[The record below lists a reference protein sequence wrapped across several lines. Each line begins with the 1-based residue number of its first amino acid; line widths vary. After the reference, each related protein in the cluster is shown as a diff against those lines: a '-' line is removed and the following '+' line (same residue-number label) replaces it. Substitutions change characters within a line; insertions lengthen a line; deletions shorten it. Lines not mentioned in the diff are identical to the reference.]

1 METCICGVLLLHVKS
16 LVRVYVN
23 SVNRI
28 VEVSVELLN
37 EIHKDLGS
45 GSCVVQRLKD
55 LIYLDG
61 ERLQK
66 PQQGWCCRRRSE
78 E

>member
-1 METCICGVLLLHVKS
+1 MEMCICGVLLLHVKS
-16 LVRVYVN
+16 AVCVYVS

-28 VEVSVELLN
+28 AEVSVELLN
-37 EIHKDLGS
+37 EIHEGLRS

-61 ERLQK
+61 E
-66 PQQGWCCRRRSE
+66 PF
-78 E
+78 